1 MIEKNL
7 RSQEHGFRVRQPEM
21 PEAFHLLPA
30 RQALFCPGTTA
41 ATRATIE
48 HFWLCQSCAE
58 SMAIEVRHGGN
69 PSLVSRQ
76 TSGNML
82 QLEYEL

>member
-1 MIEKNL
+1 MVSECANPRCREPFIYY
-7 RSQEHGFRVRQPEM
+7 RHGK
-21 PEAFHLLPA
+21 
-30 RQALFCPGTTA
+30 LFSVPRGTA
-41 ATRATIE
+41 PVTRATIE

-76 TSGNML
+76 PAGNIL